1 VSIRHQKPSEL
12 ESKEPPQ
19 HQSVSRKENKEDPFK
34 MPIDYLECSSIEKI
48 NESSF
53 MSDYGRQELMARL
66 VEEKRGK
73 SGEDTSTWEEKM
85 RKESREEKG
94 DRREDKRTIE
104 AEREEPERGKR
115 RFKLSN
121 KKLKQIFPCDFF

>member
-1 VSIRHQKPSEL
+1 
-12 ESKEPPQ
+12 
-19 HQSVSRKENKEDPFK
+19 

-66 VEEKRGK
+66 GEEKRER
-73 SGEDTSTWEEKM
+73 SGEDTSTREEKR
-85 RKESREEKG
+85 RKESREEMG

-115 RFKLSN
+115 KFKLSN